1 MFHTDRV
8 KEKRE
13 CEFFYFILFFSSEIE
28 AMQFIDDGVLGNVRD
43 SLSGSLVRT
52 SSG

>member
-13 CEFFYFILFFSSEIE
+13 CEFFFKFFSSEIE
-28 AMQFIDDGVLGNVRD
+28 AMQFVDDGVLGNVRD